1 MSCTVSTP
9 KSEVKTEEPDMS
21 DNMNPHLTLGQ
32 VLEKVDSS
40 SSHVKK
46 VKFEV
51 EYHDK

>member
-1 MSCTVSTP
+1 MSTP
-9 KSEVKTEEPDMS
+9 GEKQVKTETAEQS
-21 DNMNPHLTLGQ
+21 DNMSAHLTLGQ